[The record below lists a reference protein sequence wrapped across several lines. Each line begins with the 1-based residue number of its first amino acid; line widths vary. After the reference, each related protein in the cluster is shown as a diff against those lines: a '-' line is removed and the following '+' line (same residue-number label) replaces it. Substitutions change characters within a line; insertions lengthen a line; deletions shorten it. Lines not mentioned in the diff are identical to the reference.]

1 MPQYK
6 PRSMLK
12 VLRIYNYG
20 VSLSLA
26 SSVFFLVIGAGLYE
40 ILLKANSFRK
50 IGLKKYKLQV
60 IIGRVH

>member
-1 MPQYK
+1 MCMTCN
-6 PRSMLK
+6 S
-12 VLRIYNYG
+12 G

>member
-1 MPQYK
+1 MCMTCN
-6 PRSMLK
+6 S
-12 VLRIYNYG
+12 G

-50 IGLKKYKLQV
+50 SGLKKYKLQV